1 MRSSPWV
8 ILSAAHIS
16 DTRQAPSLKDAGS
29 NFAFFADSPA
39 AACWR
44 RRRSFPCLSLRRSSA
59 IWNRFSPRGASTFL
73 AQSDELPR
81 SHSSPRAT
89 SAYVVPDFLCSS
101 TAFCLNS
108 GVYLGEGGG
117 FHSCLQS
124 SVARIMRNGNQ
135 LVNGNRA
142 DSDL

>member
-1 MRSSPWV
+1 MPEPAQV
-8 ILSAAHIS
+8 LGHLEQVLAA
-16 DTRQAPSLKDAGS
+16 
-29 NFAFFADSPA
+29 
-39 AACWR
+39 R
-44 RRRSFPCLSLRRSSA
+44 RIDL
-59 IWNRFSPRGASTFL
+59 L

>member
-1 MRSSPWV
+1 MPEPAQV
-8 ILSAAHIS
+8 LGHLEQVLAA
-16 DTRQAPSLKDAGS
+16 
-29 NFAFFADSPA
+29 
-39 AACWR
+39 R
-44 RRRSFPCLSLRRSSA
+44 RIDL
-59 IWNRFSPRGASTFL
+59 L

-117 FHSCLQS
+117 SIPAFNPPLLTSCETEIS
-124 SVARIMRNGNQ
+124 SSTGIGQIQIYSSEIN
-135 LVNGNRA
+135 
-142 DSDL
+142 

>member
-1 MRSSPWV
+1 MPEPAQV
-8 ILSAAHIS
+8 LGHLEQVLAA
-16 DTRQAPSLKDAGS
+16 
-29 NFAFFADSPA
+29 
-39 AACWR
+39 R
-44 RRRSFPCLSLRRSSA
+44 RIDL
-59 IWNRFSPRGASTFL
+59 L

-117 FHSCLQS
+117 VPFLPSILRCSHHAKRKS
-124 SVARIMRNGNQ
+124 ARQRE
-135 LVNGNRA
+135 
-142 DSDL
+142 